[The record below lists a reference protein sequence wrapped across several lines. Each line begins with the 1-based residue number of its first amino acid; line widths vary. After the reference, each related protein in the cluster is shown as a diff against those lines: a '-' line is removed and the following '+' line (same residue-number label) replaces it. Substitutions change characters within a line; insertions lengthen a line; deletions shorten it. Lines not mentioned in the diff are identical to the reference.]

1 MTAKKQTV
9 TQPAPDKV
17 PLTASQATMLAAL
30 TGIDA
35 SKFKGLSV
43 AEISSEFRWQIDPNF
58 FLFVR
63 VCGQVVQPN
72 PATGAQ
78 DPVPYATVYAE
89 ETTCN
94 LLGRF
99 PVGLPWGWFFPFGCE
114 TEVVAQTTTGGCG
127 NFCFWVP
134 RFEIEWILRFRL
146 ERICYLQLFTKPT
159 VGSILSYLQG
169 NPVTSGTASTATLK
183 PGTALYTKAEQLLGT
198 QVARQLAAQGAN
210 RAFGSANTGQQS
222 LLARPA
228 FPKPLPPPLPRELR
242 KSSKL
247 SSEKHRSAVKSTLA
261 NNLGI
266 DVNQFEGLDLN
277 RYCGP
282 FLRCFDIF
290 IPEWIPIFEV
300 PDISFRVTQEVN
312 ASGVPVVIYSGGL
325 FDVPWNLEGVC
336 NVTLLASP
344 IAISTANCNAPDVP
358 CGNVP
363 SLEYVGLMPLV
374 NPPLPTAPYIDPVAG
389 YATRPNPPHPGGTLT
404 EAGVPPSTAP
414 YTRTL
419 ELYGCTQVDGAVYYR
434 LQFTFTAPGSTTP
447 SALTPFTGITWPL
460 NRTTAPYEMWTSA
473 DPDGWYPTSVL
484 APAEDWFPNP
494 VVLEWDTINSAFNAD
509 GLYTIQLEVAD
520 GSKNLL
526 ATSAPVG
533 FVIDNSAPQVTTLEA
548 SWSFNSDMSGAQTL
562 PINDCVVIDRGAVP
576 QNVYIQLTYS
586 VTASHLRSVQVSS
599 GGCAGGATLTS
610 ALSTVQHWYED
621 SSDNTVSNVAT
632 YTILASQP
640 PGVYGFDVYADTRA
654 FNPAGGDAGPLDDWN
669 YSPPDYYYNWTDP
682 SFAFAIV
689 NA

>member
-1 MTAKKQTV
+1 
-9 TQPAPDKV
+9 
-17 PLTASQATMLAAL
+17 
-30 TGIDA
+30 
-35 SKFKGLSV
+35 
-43 AEISSEFRWQIDPNF
+43 
-58 FLFVR
+58 
-63 VCGQVVQPN
+63 
-72 PATGAQ
+72 
-78 DPVPYATVYAE
+78 
-89 ETTCN
+89 
-94 LLGRF
+94 
-99 PVGLPWGWFFPFGCE
+99 
-114 TEVVAQTTTGGCG
+114 
-127 NFCFWVP
+127 
-134 RFEIEWILRFRL
+134 
-146 ERICYLQLFTKPT
+146 
-159 VGSILSYLQG
+159 
-169 NPVTSGTASTATLK
+169 
-183 PGTALYTKAEQLLGT
+183 
-198 QVARQLAAQGAN
+198 
-210 RAFGSANTGQQS
+210 
-222 LLARPA
+222 
-228 FPKPLPPPLPRELR
+228 
-242 KSSKL
+242 
-247 SSEKHRSAVKSTLA
+247 
-261 NNLGI
+261 
-266 DVNQFEGLDLN
+266 
-277 RYCGP
+277 
-282 FLRCFDIF
+282 
-290 IPEWIPIFEV
+290 
-300 PDISFRVTQEVN
+300 
-312 ASGVPVVIYSGGL
+312 
-325 FDVPWNLEGVC
+325 
-336 NVTLLASP
+336 
-344 IAISTANCNAPDVP
+344 
-358 CGNVP
+358 
-363 SLEYVGLMPLV
+363 
-374 NPPLPTAPYIDPVAG
+374 
-389 YATRPNPPHPGGTLT
+389 
-404 EAGVPPSTAP
+404 
-414 YTRTL
+414 
-419 ELYGCTQVDGAVYYR
+419 
-434 LQFTFTAPGSTTP
+434 
-447 SALTPFTGITWPL
+447 
-460 NRTTAPYEMWTSA
+460 MWTSA